1 MLAQPIVV
9 ESAGRSK
16 DKEPSTEAEAADA
29 GAQRKSKGEATEVR
43 PFYLVVAQ
51 RMHHILRNC
60 LSFLRAV
67 GPQLAPTLLAAA
79 RDDPRLRH
87 IDWDAYRPLFD
98 PDLFFQVRHTTHD
111 TTRHTPRHTGARFTI
126 HDLLMLSSPL
136 AIGALSA
143 SCHEA
148 GRFAGGGRHAHG
160 G

>member
-1 MLAQPIVV
+1 MVTINTHTHTHTTQISVFAQPVTKKQKMLAQPIVV

-16 DKEPSTEAEAADA
+16 DKESSTEAEAADA

-98 PDLFFQVRHTTHD
+98 PDLFFQVPHARKAHTS
-111 TTRHTPRHTGARFTI
+111 TI
-126 HDLLMLSSPL
+126 HDLLTLSPPL
-136 AIGALSA
+136 
-143 SCHEA
+143 
-148 GRFAGGGRHAHG
+148 
-160 G
+160 